1 MISGDVSY
9 GQPRE
14 VLIANGALPVTDRMR
29 LRSFRSLAKFA
40 AIVNNDP
47 FAKRV
52 ARSVSDL
59 TCSIRYYRPGRHEDA
74 GLLIAKKT
82 ERAAYKARLE
92 ASGYVVLDE
101 PATLPEI
108 IEKSS

>member
-1 MISGDVSY
+1 MTV
-9 GQPRE
+9 
-14 VLIANGALPVTDRMR
+14 RMR
-29 LRSFRSLAKFA
+29 LRSFRRLANLTA
-40 AIVNNDP
+40 LVNNDAC
-47 FAKRV
+47 AKRM
-52 ARSVSDL
+52 ARSVLDL

-101 PATLPEI
+101 PPTLPEI